1 MSKDSTMFEL
11 EMRIAFIED
20 QCDSLNRE
28 ISILHRDNNRLNK
41 ELLSLAKLIR
51 PLIQQESYL
60 DAGSDA
66 EPPPPHY

>member
-20 QCDSLNRE
+20 HCDSLNRE

-41 ELLSLAKLIR
+41 ELLTLAKLIR

-60 DAGSDA
+60 DASSDSD
-66 EPPPPHY
+66 PPPHY